1 MMPVD
6 PRDAWVR
13 AYLEDVFN
21 GHNVQSLDKYMSVR
35 LVVSPIPSSKL
46 CKSILVSVFDSC
58 FATSL

>member
-13 AYLEDVFN
+13 AYLGDVFN